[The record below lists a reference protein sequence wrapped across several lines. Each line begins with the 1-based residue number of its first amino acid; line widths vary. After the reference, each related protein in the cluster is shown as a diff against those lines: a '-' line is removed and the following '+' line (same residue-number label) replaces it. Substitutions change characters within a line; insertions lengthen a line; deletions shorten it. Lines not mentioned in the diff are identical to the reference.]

1 MKFRDFL
8 FEQKEKHA
16 VMAFGR
22 MNPIT
27 VGHEKLVNKVQEI
40 AKKVG
45 GSAHIVVSHS
55 QDPKKNPLTSAQK
68 LKHAK
73 RAFPGVNVSASDA
86 SAPNFLAQA
95 SKLHK
100 QGVTH
105 FHMVGGSDRADEYKT
120 LLNKYNN
127 VKGPHGHFN
136 FKHIEVHSA
145 GDRDPDAEG
154 VEGMSASK
162 MREHASNGNFKEFRK
177 GVPSKMTDAH
187 AKEMFNH
194 VRQGMGVNENVDED
208 FETLLVEGVHDKSI
222 FKAVFLAGGPGSG
235 KDYVLDN
242 TLSGHGL
249 TEINSDKAL
258 EFLMDKEGL
267 DKTMPASEQEKR
279 DLVRGRAKSM
289 TELRQRL
296 ALLGRNG
303 LIING
308 TGDDA
313 EKIGRI
319 KERLEEIGY
328 DTSMVMVNTDD
339 EVSKQ
344 RNIER
349 GQRGGRTVPE
359 EIRKQKWDA
368 VQASRP
374 EFAKMFGDRYMEF
387 DNSEDLR
394 QAPPEVVKAKKDEM
408 LQLFKNIQQFVSEPP
423 SSEAASLW
431 VAHEMDVNDK
441 LPIPKDGAEMTPH
454 ADSNAAQEA
463 RKMGLQYYGFGRYGK
478 NGKVTHRSIH
488 DKLVEVQKD
497 EPEQPNIPVP
507 GTSMKNIEGRTAHQI
522 GDETIHVKRNK
533 KKIDEEFEQL
543 FEAIGQGGRD
553 YEDVINTRL
562 KKYGKARPDATTA
575 GSSADA
581 PDASFLHRNKEHNLE
596 IKADKGAMF
605 GQMELHHNG
614 KEWDASEKS
623 KKKYPETYNA
633 VKKSGFFKTLNSQ
646 WKKPSGNYEKD
657 LKMGNV
663 YHEHPNADPIKA
675 HYGKDRKTNYIQI
688 GGGHGFYHTGN
699 DVAKLGSPELHGK
712 TQIRARMK
720 PRGYDAQGNRT
731 YGALAVMSLKGD
743 VQKSHHDLDK
753 NPVNED
759 LRRWF
764 SKTDPEG
771 GWKRINSKGEAI
783 GPCAREPG
791 EPKPK
796 CMSNEKRRMLSKKER
811 AAAVAAKRRHDPNP
825 ERKGEPI
832 NVSNF
837 GKGKLSESYALSDSS
852 AMNLLLLG
860 TSVDEV
866 NLYFNGENNTYDFA
880 EEKKE
885 TKLLRDKSGKVRTF
899 MLRRAAAKEAHTMN
913 GTVMPYKNGY
923 VIKLNEENE
932 NVSSTNQPIQEQKDR
947 GISVASFRRVNQSGS
962 RESGQLLSEG
972 VTELTTGSEYA
983 KGGIEITPTT
993 TQETGSSSQS
1003 NKITLAKIR
1012 AKQKEIR
1019 KESIDKGIEPGLS
1032 MATSG
1037 ENATRQAPKNKMVK
1051 KPLEEMQGDE
1061 TTASIGD
1068 KKEDELKKVG
1078 INLQS
1083 FKSKRPI

>member
-1 MKFRDFL
+1 MRFNDFL
-8 FEQKEKHA
+8 QEQKEKHA

-68 LKHAK
+68 MKHAK
-73 RAFPGVNVSASDA
+73 RAFPGVNVSASDKD
-86 SAPNFLAQA
+86 APNFLAQA

-136 FKHIEVHSA
+136 FKKIEVHSA

-162 MREHASNGNFKEFRK
+162 MREHASKGNFKEFRK

-187 AKEMFNH
+187 AKEMYNH
-194 VRQGMGVNENVDED
+194 VRQGMGVNESVDED
-208 FETLLVEGVHDKSI
+208 FETLLIEGVHDKSI

-267 DKTMPASEQEKR
+267 DKTMPSSEQEKR
-279 DLVRGRAKSM
+279 DLVRGRAKGM

-308 TGDDA
+308 TGDDH

-319 KERLEEIGY
+319 KDRLEEIGY
-328 DTSMVMVNTDD
+328 DTSIIMVNTDD

-349 GQRGGRTVPE
+349 GTRGGRTVPE

-374 EFAKMFGDRYMEF
+374 ELAKMFGDKYMEF

-394 QAPPEVVKAKKDEM
+394 QASPEVVKAKKDEM
-408 LQLFKNIQQFVSEPP
+408 LQLFKNVQQFVTEPP
-423 SSEAASLW
+423 QSEAASLW

-454 ADSNAAQEA
+454 PDSGAAQEA
-463 RKMGLQYYGFGRYGK
+463 RSMGLQYYGFGRYGK

-488 DKLVEVQKD
+488 DKLVEVQKG

-507 GTSMKNIEGRTAHQI
+507 GTSMK
-522 GDETIHVKRNK
+522 K
-533 KKIDEEFEQL
+533 KTVNEEFEEV
-543 FEAIGQGGRD
+543 F
-553 YEDVINTRL
+553 
-562 KKYGKARPDATTA
+562 
-575 GSSADA
+575 S
-581 PDASFLHRNKEHNLE
+581 
-596 IKADKGAMF
+596 
-605 GQMELHHNG
+605 
-614 KEWDASEKS
+614 
-623 KKKYPETYNA
+623 
-633 VKKSGFFKTLNSQ
+633 
-646 WKKPSGNYEKD
+646 
-657 LKMGNV
+657 
-663 YHEHPNADPIKA
+663 
-675 HYGKDRKTNYIQI
+675 
-688 GGGHGFYHTGN
+688 
-699 DVAKLGSPELHGK
+699 
-712 TQIRARMK
+712 
-720 PRGYDAQGNRT
+720 
-731 YGALAVMSLKGD
+731 
-743 VQKSHHDLDK
+743 
-753 NPVNED
+753 ED
-759 LRRWF
+759 LRNWF
-764 SKTDPEG
+764 SKSHPEG
-771 GWKRINSKGEAI
+771 DWKRINSKGEAI

-796 CMSNEKRRMLSKKER
+796 CMSRAKRESLTKKER
-811 AAAVAAKRRHDPNP
+811 ASAVRAKRKHDPNP

-832 NVSNF
+832 NVSNY
-837 GKGKLSESYALSDSS
+837 GKGKLSESYSLSDSS

-860 TSVDEV
+860 TRIDEV
-866 NLYFNGENNTYDFA
+866 DFDTF
-880 EEKKE
+880 EEQKE
-885 TKLLRDKSGKVRTF
+885 IKLLKDTNGKIRTY

-913 GTVMPYKNGY
+913 GTVIPYKNGY
-923 VIKLNEENE
+923 VIKLNEENQ
-932 NVSSTNQPIQEQKDR
+932 NVQSTNQLSENQTKT
-947 GISVASFRRVNQSGS
+947 GISVSSFRRFNQSGT
-962 RESGQLLSEG
+962 RESGKLISEG
-972 VTELTTGSEYA
+972 VTELTTGSEYT
-983 KGGIEITPTT
+983 KGTGIEATPTT
-993 TQETGSSSQS
+993 TQETGSSSQN
-1003 NKITLAKIR
+1003 NKITLSKIR
-1012 AKQKEIR
+1012 TKQKE
-1019 KESIDKGIEPGLS
+1019 KYQESIDKGIEPGLS
-1032 MATSG
+1032 MASSG
-1037 ENATRQAPKNKMVK
+1037 ENSTRGGLTTTKLLK
-1051 KPLEEMQGDE
+1051 KPFERPIKELTGDE
-1061 TTASIGD
+1061 TTMSIGD

-1083 FKSKRPI
+1083 FKAKKFVG

>member
-1 MKFRDFL
+1 MKFLDFL
-8 FEQKEKHA
+8 QEQKEKHA

-27 VGHEKLVNKVQEI
+27 VGHEKLVNKVQDI

-55 QDPKKNPLTSAQK
+55 QDAKKNPLTAAQK

-73 RAFPGVNVSASDA
+73 RAFPGVNVSASDKD
-86 SAPNFLAQA
+86 APNFLAQA
-95 SKLHK
+95 AKLHK

-105 FHMVGGSDRADEYKT
+105 FHMVGGQDRVDEYKT

-162 MREHASNGNFKEFRK
+162 MREHAQKGNFKEFRK

-187 AKEMFNH
+187 AKEMYNH
-194 VRQGMGVNENVDED
+194 VRQGMGVNESIDED

-267 DKTMPASEQEKR
+267 DKTMPASEQDKR

-289 TELRQRL
+289 TELRQKL

-313 EKIGRI
+313 EKISRI
-319 KERLEEIGY
+319 KEKLEEIGY
-328 DTSMVMVNTDD
+328 DTSMVMVNTAD

-349 GQRGGRTVPE
+349 GMRGGRTVPE
-359 EIRKQKWDA
+359 DIRKQKWDS

-374 EFAKMFGDRYMEF
+374 ELAKMFGDKYMEF

-408 LQLFKNIQQFVSEPP
+408 TQLFKNVQQFVSEPP
-423 SSEAASLW
+423 QSEAASMW
-431 VAHEMDVNDK
+431 IAHQMSEKDT

-454 ADSNAAQEA
+454 QDSNAAQEA
-463 RKMGLQYYGFGRYGK
+463 RNMGLQYYGFGRYGR
-478 NGKVTHRSIH
+478 NGKVTHRSVH
-488 DKLVEVQKD
+488 DKLVEVGKG
-497 EPEQPNIPVP
+497 EPEEPQNIPVP
-507 GTSMKNIEGRTAHQI
+507 GTSMK
-522 GDETIHVKRNK
+522 K
-533 KKIDEEFEQL
+533 K
-543 FEAIGQGGRD
+543 
-553 YEDVINTRL
+553 T
-562 KKYGKARPDATTA
+562 
-575 GSSADA
+575 
-581 PDASFLHRNKEHNLE
+581 
-596 IKADKGAMF
+596 
-605 GQMELHHNG
+605 
-614 KEWDASEKS
+614 
-623 KKKYPETYNA
+623 
-633 VKKSGFFKTLNSQ
+633 
-646 WKKPSGNYEKD
+646 
-657 LKMGNV
+657 
-663 YHEHPNADPIKA
+663 
-675 HYGKDRKTNYIQI
+675 
-688 GGGHGFYHTGN
+688 
-699 DVAKLGSPELHGK
+699 
-712 TQIRARMK
+712 
-720 PRGYDAQGNRT
+720 
-731 YGALAVMSLKGD
+731 
-743 VQKSHHDLDK
+743 
-753 NPVNED
+753 VNED
-759 LRRWF
+759 FEEVFAEDLRNWF
-764 SKTDPEG
+764 NPKHPEG

-796 CMSNEKRRMLSKKER
+796 CMSNEKRAKLSKKER
-811 AAAVAAKRRHDPNP
+811 ASAVAAKRKHDPVAD
-825 ERKGEPI
+825 RSGKGGKPV

-837 GKGKLSESYALSDSS
+837 GKGKLSESYSLSDSG
-852 AMNLLLLG
+852 ALNVLLLG
-860 TSVDEV
+860 TNIQEVD
-866 NLYFNGENNTYDFA
+866 LYFNGENNSYDFA
-880 EEKKE
+880 EERRNKV
-885 TKLLRDKSGKVRTF
+885 KLMRDQNGKVRTF
-899 MLRRAAAKEAHTMN
+899 MLRRAAAKEAHTNN

-923 VIKLNEENE
+923 VIKINEENE
-932 NVSSTNQPIQEQKDR
+932 NVSSINQLTENQTEGRKT
-947 GISVASFRRVNQSGS
+947 ISSFRRTNQSGTGEGG
-962 RESGQLLSEG
+962 RILTEG

-983 KGGIEITPTT
+983 KGTGIETTPTS
-993 TQETGSSSQS
+993 TQETGRSTQS
-1003 NKITLAKIR
+1003 TKITLSKIR
-1012 AKQKEIR
+1012 AKQKE
-1019 KESIDKGIEPGLS
+1019 KYQESIDKGIEPGLS
-1032 MATSG
+1032 MAAAG
-1037 ENATRQAPKNKMVK
+1037 ENSARPVNKTKMVK
-1051 KPLEEMQGDE
+1051 KPFEEAIGAGGEDVN
-1061 TTASIGD
+1061 SIGA

-1083 FKSKRPI
+1083 FKAKRPI

>member
-1 MKFRDFL
+1 
-8 FEQKEKHA
+8 
-16 VMAFGR
+16 MAFGR

-68 LKHAK
+68 MKHAK
-73 RAFPGVNVSASDA
+73 RAFPGVNVSASDKD
-86 SAPNFLAQA
+86 APNFLAQA

-136 FKHIEVHSA
+136 FKKIEVHSA

-162 MREHASNGNFKEFRK
+162 MREHASKGKFKEFRK

-187 AKEMFNH
+187 AKEMYNH
-194 VRQGMGVNENVDED
+194 VRQGMGVNESVDED
-208 FETLLVEGVHDKSI
+208 FETLLIEGVHDKSI

-267 DKTMPASEQEKR
+267 DKTMPSSEQEKR
-279 DLVRGRAKSM
+279 DLVRGRAKGM

-308 TGDDA
+308 TGDDH
-313 EKIGRI
+313 EKISRI
-319 KERLEEIGY
+319 KDRLEEIGY

-349 GQRGGRTVPE
+349 GTRGGRTVPE
-359 EIRKQKWDA
+359 EVRKQKWDA

-374 EFAKMFGDRYMEF
+374 ELAKMFGDKYMEF

-394 QAPPEVVKAKKDEM
+394 QASPEVVKAKKDEM
-408 LQLFKNIQQFVSEPP
+408 LQLFKNVQQFVTEPP
-423 SSEAASLW
+423 QSEAASLW

-454 ADSNAAQEA
+454 PDSGAAQEA
-463 RKMGLQYYGFGRYGK
+463 RSMGLQYYGFGRYGK

-488 DKLVEVQKD
+488 DKLVEVQKG

-507 GTSMKNIEGRTAHQI
+507 GTSMK
-522 GDETIHVKRNK
+522 K
-533 KKIDEEFEQL
+533 KTVNEEFEEV
-543 FEAIGQGGRD
+543 F
-553 YEDVINTRL
+553 
-562 KKYGKARPDATTA
+562 
-575 GSSADA
+575 S
-581 PDASFLHRNKEHNLE
+581 
-596 IKADKGAMF
+596 
-605 GQMELHHNG
+605 
-614 KEWDASEKS
+614 
-623 KKKYPETYNA
+623 
-633 VKKSGFFKTLNSQ
+633 
-646 WKKPSGNYEKD
+646 
-657 LKMGNV
+657 
-663 YHEHPNADPIKA
+663 
-675 HYGKDRKTNYIQI
+675 
-688 GGGHGFYHTGN
+688 
-699 DVAKLGSPELHGK
+699 
-712 TQIRARMK
+712 
-720 PRGYDAQGNRT
+720 
-731 YGALAVMSLKGD
+731 
-743 VQKSHHDLDK
+743 
-753 NPVNED
+753 ED
-759 LRRWF
+759 LRNWF
-764 SKTDPEG
+764 SKSHPEG
-771 GWKRINSKGEAI
+771 DWKRINSKGEAI

-796 CMSNEKRRMLSKKER
+796 CMSRAKRESLTKKER
-811 AAAVAAKRRHDPNP
+811 ASAVRAKRKHDPNP

-832 NVSNF
+832 NVSNY
-837 GKGKLSESYALSDSS
+837 GKGKLSEENKKTNLFKDSD
-852 AMNLLLLG
+852 
-860 TSVDEV
+860 
-866 NLYFNGENNTYDFA
+866 
-880 EEKKE
+880 
-885 TKLLRDKSGKVRTF
+885 GKVRIF
-899 MLRRAAAKEAHTMN
+899 MLRRAAAKQAHTIN

-923 VIKLNEENE
+923 VIKLNEENQ
-932 NVSSTNQPIQEQKDR
+932 NVQSTNQLSENQTKT
-947 GISVASFRRVNQSGS
+947 GISVSSFRRFNQSGT
-962 RESGQLLSEG
+962 RENGKLISEG
-972 VTELTTGSEYA
+972 VAELTTGSEYA
-983 KGGIEITPTT
+983 KGGIEATPTT
-993 TQETGSSSQS
+993 TQETGSSNQG

-1012 AKQKEIR
+1012 SKQKEVR

-1032 MATSG
+1032 MASSG
-1037 ENATRQAPKNKMVK
+1037 ENSTRGGITRIKPIK
-1051 KPLEEMQGDE
+1051 KPLEELTGDE
-1061 TTASIGD
+1061 TTMSIGD

-1083 FKSKRPI
+1083 FKAKKFVG

>member
-1 MKFRDFL
+1 
-8 FEQKEKHA
+8 
-16 VMAFGR
+16 MAFGR

-68 LKHAK
+68 MKHAK
-73 RAFPGVNVSASDA
+73 RAFPGVNVSASDKD
-86 SAPNFLAQA
+86 APNFLAQA

-136 FKHIEVHSA
+136 FKKIEVHSA

-162 MREHASNGNFKEFRK
+162 MREHASKGKFKEFRK

-187 AKEMFNH
+187 AKEMYNH
-194 VRQGMGVNENVDED
+194 VRQGMGVNESVDED
-208 FETLLVEGVHDKSI
+208 FETLLTEGVHDKSI

-267 DKTMPASEQEKR
+267 DKTMPSSEQEKR

-308 TGDDA
+308 TGDDH

-319 KERLEEIGY
+319 KDRLEEIGY

-339 EVSKQ
+339 EVSKE

-349 GQRGGRTVPE
+349 GTRGGRTVPE

-374 EFAKMFGDRYMEF
+374 EFAKMFGDKYMEY

-394 QAPPEVVKAKKDEM
+394 QASPEVVKTKKDEM
-408 LQLFKNIQQFVSEPP
+408 LQLFKNVQQFVTEPP
-423 SSEAASLW
+423 QSESASLW

-454 ADSNAAQEA
+454 PDSGAAQEA
-463 RKMGLQYYGFGRYGK
+463 RSMGLQYYGFGRYGK

-488 DKLVEVQKD
+488 DKLVEVQKG

-507 GTSMKNIEGRTAHQI
+507 GTSMK
-522 GDETIHVKRNK
+522 K
-533 KKIDEEFEQL
+533 KTVNEEFEEV
-543 FEAIGQGGRD
+543 F
-553 YEDVINTRL
+553 
-562 KKYGKARPDATTA
+562 
-575 GSSADA
+575 S
-581 PDASFLHRNKEHNLE
+581 
-596 IKADKGAMF
+596 
-605 GQMELHHNG
+605 
-614 KEWDASEKS
+614 
-623 KKKYPETYNA
+623 
-633 VKKSGFFKTLNSQ
+633 
-646 WKKPSGNYEKD
+646 
-657 LKMGNV
+657 
-663 YHEHPNADPIKA
+663 
-675 HYGKDRKTNYIQI
+675 
-688 GGGHGFYHTGN
+688 
-699 DVAKLGSPELHGK
+699 
-712 TQIRARMK
+712 
-720 PRGYDAQGNRT
+720 
-731 YGALAVMSLKGD
+731 
-743 VQKSHHDLDK
+743 
-753 NPVNED
+753 ED
-759 LRRWF
+759 LRNWF
-764 SKTDPEG
+764 SKSHPEG
-771 GWKRINSKGEAI
+771 DWKRINSKGEAV

-796 CMSNEKRRMLSKKER
+796 CMSRAKRESLTKKER
-811 AAAVAAKRRHDPNP
+811 ASAVRAKRKHDPNP

-832 NVSNF
+832 NVSNY
-837 GKGKLSESYALSDSS
+837 GKGKLSE
-852 AMNLLLLG
+852 
-860 TSVDEV
+860 
-866 NLYFNGENNTYDFA
+866 
-880 EEKKE
+880 EKKK
-885 TKLLRDKSGKVRTF
+885 TNLFKDSDGKVRIF
-899 MLRRAAAKEAHTMN
+899 MLRRAAAKQAHTIN

-923 VIKLNEENE
+923 VIKLNEENDHVP
-932 NVSSTNQPIQEQKDR
+932 NTNQPIQEHENR
-947 GISVASFRRVNQSGS
+947 GQTITSFRRLN
-962 RESGQLLSEG
+962 ESGTREERRIYTEG
-972 VTELTTGSEYA
+972 VAELTTGSEYA
-983 KGGIEITPTT
+983 KGGIETSTT
-993 TQETGSSSQS
+993 GTQETGSS
-1003 NKITLAKIR
+1003 KLTLAKIR
-1012 AKQKEIR
+1012 SKQKEIR

-1032 MATSG
+1032 MASAG
-1037 ENATRQAPKNKMVK
+1037 ENSTRGGLTTTKLLK
-1051 KPLEEMQGDE
+1051 KPFERPIKELTGDE
-1061 TTASIGD
+1061 TTMSIGD

-1083 FKSKRPI
+1083 FKAKKFV

>member
-1 MKFRDFL
+1 MRFNDFL
-8 FEQKEKHA
+8 QEQKEKHA

-68 LKHAK
+68 MKHAK
-73 RAFPGVNVSASDA
+73 RAFPGVNVSASDKD
-86 SAPNFLAQA
+86 APNFLAQA

-136 FKHIEVHSA
+136 FKKIEVHSA

-162 MREHASNGNFKEFRK
+162 MREHASKGNFKEFRK

-187 AKEMFNH
+187 AKEMYNH
-194 VRQGMGVNENVDED
+194 VRQGMGVNESVDED
-208 FETLLVEGVHDKSI
+208 FETLLIEGVHDKSI

-267 DKTMPASEQEKR
+267 DKTMPSSEQEKR
-279 DLVRGRAKSM
+279 DLVRGRAKGM

-308 TGDDA
+308 TGDDH

-319 KERLEEIGY
+319 KDRLEEIGY

-339 EVSKQ
+339 EISKQ

-349 GQRGGRTVPE
+349 GTRGGRTVPE
-359 EIRKQKWDA
+359 EVRKQKWDA

-374 EFAKMFGDRYMEF
+374 ELAKMFGDKYMEF

-394 QAPPEVVKAKKDEM
+394 QASPEVVKAKKDEM
-408 LQLFKNIQQFVSEPP
+408 LQLFKNIQQFVTEPP
-423 SSEAASLW
+423 QSEAASLW

-454 ADSNAAQEA
+454 PDSGAAQEA
-463 RKMGLQYYGFGRYGK
+463 RSMGLQYYGFGRYGK

-488 DKLVEVQKD
+488 DKLVEVQKG

-507 GTSMKNIEGRTAHQI
+507 GTSMK
-522 GDETIHVKRNK
+522 K
-533 KKIDEEFEQL
+533 KTVNEEFEEV
-543 FEAIGQGGRD
+543 F
-553 YEDVINTRL
+553 
-562 KKYGKARPDATTA
+562 
-575 GSSADA
+575 S
-581 PDASFLHRNKEHNLE
+581 
-596 IKADKGAMF
+596 
-605 GQMELHHNG
+605 
-614 KEWDASEKS
+614 
-623 KKKYPETYNA
+623 
-633 VKKSGFFKTLNSQ
+633 
-646 WKKPSGNYEKD
+646 
-657 LKMGNV
+657 
-663 YHEHPNADPIKA
+663 
-675 HYGKDRKTNYIQI
+675 
-688 GGGHGFYHTGN
+688 
-699 DVAKLGSPELHGK
+699 
-712 TQIRARMK
+712 
-720 PRGYDAQGNRT
+720 
-731 YGALAVMSLKGD
+731 
-743 VQKSHHDLDK
+743 
-753 NPVNED
+753 ED
-759 LRRWF
+759 LRNWF
-764 SKTDPEG
+764 SKSHPEG
-771 GWKRINSKGEAI
+771 DWKRINSKGEAI

-796 CMSNEKRRMLSKKER
+796 CMSRAKRESLTKKER
-811 AAAVAAKRRHDPNP
+811 ASAVRAKRKHDPNP

-832 NVSNF
+832 NVSNY
-837 GKGKLSESYALSDSS
+837 GKGKLSE
-852 AMNLLLLG
+852 
-860 TSVDEV
+860 
-866 NLYFNGENNTYDFA
+866 
-880 EEKKE
+880 EKKK
-885 TKLLRDKSGKVRTF
+885 TNLFKDSDGKVRIF
-899 MLRRAAAKEAHTMN
+899 MLRRAAAKEAHIMN
-913 GTVMPYKNGY
+913 GTVIPYKNGY

-932 NVSSTNQPIQEQKDR
+932 NVQSTNQLSENQTKT
-947 GISVASFRRVNQSGS
+947 GISVSSFRRFNQSGT
-962 RESGQLLSEG
+962 RESGKLISEG

-983 KGGIEITPTT
+983 KGTGIEATPTT
-993 TQETGSSSQS
+993 TQETGSSNQG

-1012 AKQKEIR
+1012 TKQKE
-1019 KESIDKGIEPGLS
+1019 KYQESIDKGIEPGLS
-1032 MATSG
+1032 MASSG
-1037 ENATRQAPKNKMVK
+1037 ENSTRGGLTTTKLLK
-1051 KPLEEMQGDE
+1051 KPFERPIKELTGDE
-1061 TTASIGD
+1061 TTMSIGD

-1083 FKSKRPI
+1083 FKAKKFVG

>member
-1 MKFRDFL
+1 MRFNDFL
-8 FEQKEKHA
+8 QEQKEKHA

-68 LKHAK
+68 MKHAK
-73 RAFPGVNVSASDA
+73 RAFPGVNVSASDKD
-86 SAPNFLAQA
+86 APNFLAQA

-136 FKHIEVHSA
+136 FKKIEVHSA

-162 MREHASNGNFKEFRK
+162 MREHASKGNFKEFRK

-187 AKEMFNH
+187 AKEMYNH
-194 VRQGMGVNENVDED
+194 VRQGMGVNESVDED
-208 FETLLVEGVHDKSI
+208 FETLLIEGVHDKSI

-267 DKTMPASEQEKR
+267 DKTMPSSEQEKR

-308 TGDDA
+308 TGDDH
-313 EKIGRI
+313 EKISRI
-319 KERLEEIGY
+319 KDRLEEIGY

-339 EVSKQ
+339 EISKQ

-349 GQRGGRTVPE
+349 GTRGGRTVPE
-359 EIRKQKWDA
+359 EVRKQKWDA

-374 EFAKMFGDRYMEF
+374 ELAKMFGDKYMEF

-394 QAPPEVVKAKKDEM
+394 QASPEVVKAKKDEM
-408 LQLFKNIQQFVSEPP
+408 LQLFKNIQQFVTEPP
-423 SSEAASLW
+423 QSEAASLW

-454 ADSNAAQEA
+454 PDSGAAQEA
-463 RKMGLQYYGFGRYGK
+463 RSMGLQYYGFGRYGK

-488 DKLVEVQKD
+488 DKLVEVQKG

-507 GTSMKNIEGRTAHQI
+507 GTSMK
-522 GDETIHVKRNK
+522 K
-533 KKIDEEFEQL
+533 KTVNEEFEEV
-543 FEAIGQGGRD
+543 F
-553 YEDVINTRL
+553 
-562 KKYGKARPDATTA
+562 
-575 GSSADA
+575 S
-581 PDASFLHRNKEHNLE
+581 
-596 IKADKGAMF
+596 
-605 GQMELHHNG
+605 
-614 KEWDASEKS
+614 
-623 KKKYPETYNA
+623 
-633 VKKSGFFKTLNSQ
+633 
-646 WKKPSGNYEKD
+646 
-657 LKMGNV
+657 
-663 YHEHPNADPIKA
+663 
-675 HYGKDRKTNYIQI
+675 
-688 GGGHGFYHTGN
+688 
-699 DVAKLGSPELHGK
+699 
-712 TQIRARMK
+712 
-720 PRGYDAQGNRT
+720 
-731 YGALAVMSLKGD
+731 
-743 VQKSHHDLDK
+743 
-753 NPVNED
+753 ED
-759 LRRWF
+759 LRNWF
-764 SKTDPEG
+764 SKSHPEG
-771 GWKRINSKGEAI
+771 DWKRINSKGEAI

-796 CMSNEKRRMLSKKER
+796 CMSRAKRESLTKKER
-811 AAAVAAKRRHDPNP
+811 ASAVRAKRKHDPNP

-832 NVSNF
+832 NVSNY
-837 GKGKLSESYALSDSS
+837 GKGKLSE
-852 AMNLLLLG
+852 
-860 TSVDEV
+860 
-866 NLYFNGENNTYDFA
+866 
-880 EEKKE
+880 EKKE
-885 TKLLRDKSGKVRTF
+885 ANLFKDSDGKVRIF

-913 GTVMPYKNGY
+913 GTVIPYKNGY
-923 VIKLNEENE
+923 VIKLNEENQ
-932 NVSSTNQPIQEQKDR
+932 NVQSTNQLSENQTKT
-947 GISVASFRRVNQSGS
+947 GISVSSFRRFNQSGT
-962 RESGQLLSEG
+962 RESGKLISEG

-983 KGGIEITPTT
+983 KGTGIEATPTT
-993 TQETGSSSQS
+993 TQETGNSSQN
-1003 NKITLAKIR
+1003 NKITLSKIR
-1012 AKQKEIR
+1012 TKQKE
-1019 KESIDKGIEPGLS
+1019 KYQESIDKGIEPGLS
-1032 MATSG
+1032 MASSG
-1037 ENATRQAPKNKMVK
+1037 ENSTRGGLTTTKLLK
-1051 KPLEEMQGDE
+1051 KPFERPIKELTGDE
-1061 TTASIGD
+1061 TTMSIGD

-1083 FKSKRPI
+1083 FKAKKFVG

>member
-1 MKFRDFL
+1 MRFNDFL
-8 FEQKEKHA
+8 QEQKEKHA

-68 LKHAK
+68 MKHAK
-73 RAFPGVNVSASDA
+73 RAFPGVNVSASDKD
-86 SAPNFLAQA
+86 APNFLAQA

-136 FKHIEVHSA
+136 FKKIEVHSA

-162 MREHASNGNFKEFRK
+162 MREHASKGNFKEFRK

-187 AKEMFNH
+187 AKEMYNH
-194 VRQGMGVNENVDED
+194 VRQGMGVNESVDED
-208 FETLLVEGVHDKSI
+208 FETLLIEGVHDKSI

-267 DKTMPASEQEKR
+267 DKTMPSSEQEKR
-279 DLVRGRAKSM
+279 DLVRGRAKGM

-308 TGDDA
+308 TGDDH
-313 EKIGRI
+313 EKISRI
-319 KERLEEIGY
+319 KDRLEEIGY

-339 EVSKQ
+339 EISKQ

-349 GQRGGRTVPE
+349 GTRGGRTVPE
-359 EIRKQKWDA
+359 EVRKQKWDA

-374 EFAKMFGDRYMEF
+374 ELAKMFGDKYMEF

-394 QAPPEVVKAKKDEM
+394 QASPEVVKAKKDEM
-408 LQLFKNIQQFVSEPP
+408 LQLFKNVQQFVTEPP
-423 SSEAASLW
+423 QSEAASLW

-454 ADSNAAQEA
+454 PDSGAAQEA
-463 RKMGLQYYGFGRYGK
+463 RSMGLQYYGFGRYGK

-488 DKLVEVQKD
+488 DKLVEVQKG

-507 GTSMKNIEGRTAHQI
+507 GTSMK
-522 GDETIHVKRNK
+522 K
-533 KKIDEEFEQL
+533 KTVNEEFEEV
-543 FEAIGQGGRD
+543 F
-553 YEDVINTRL
+553 
-562 KKYGKARPDATTA
+562 
-575 GSSADA
+575 S
-581 PDASFLHRNKEHNLE
+581 
-596 IKADKGAMF
+596 
-605 GQMELHHNG
+605 
-614 KEWDASEKS
+614 
-623 KKKYPETYNA
+623 
-633 VKKSGFFKTLNSQ
+633 
-646 WKKPSGNYEKD
+646 
-657 LKMGNV
+657 
-663 YHEHPNADPIKA
+663 
-675 HYGKDRKTNYIQI
+675 
-688 GGGHGFYHTGN
+688 
-699 DVAKLGSPELHGK
+699 
-712 TQIRARMK
+712 
-720 PRGYDAQGNRT
+720 
-731 YGALAVMSLKGD
+731 
-743 VQKSHHDLDK
+743 
-753 NPVNED
+753 ED
-759 LRRWF
+759 LRNWF
-764 SKTDPEG
+764 SKSHPEG
-771 GWKRINSKGEAI
+771 DWKRINSKGEAI

-796 CMSNEKRRMLSKKER
+796 CMSRAKRESLTKKER
-811 AAAVAAKRRHDPNP
+811 ASAVRAKRKHDPNP

-832 NVSNF
+832 NVSNY
-837 GKGKLSESYALSDSS
+837 GKGKLSE
-852 AMNLLLLG
+852 
-860 TSVDEV
+860 
-866 NLYFNGENNTYDFA
+866 
-880 EEKKE
+880 EKKK
-885 TKLLRDKSGKVRTF
+885 TNLFKDSDGKVRIF
-899 MLRRAAAKEAHTMN
+899 MLRRAAAKEAHIMN
-913 GTVMPYKNGY
+913 GTVIPYKNGY

-932 NVSSTNQPIQEQKDR
+932 NVQSTNQLSENQTKT
-947 GISVASFRRVNQSGS
+947 GISVSSFRRFNQSGT
-962 RESGQLLSEG
+962 RESGKLISEG

-983 KGGIEITPTT
+983 KGTGIEATPTT
-993 TQETGSSSQS
+993 TQETGSSSQN
-1003 NKITLAKIR
+1003 NKITLSKIR
-1012 AKQKEIR
+1012 TKQKE
-1019 KESIDKGIEPGLS
+1019 KYQESIDKGIEPGLS
-1032 MATSG
+1032 MASAG
-1037 ENATRQAPKNKMVK
+1037 ENSTRGGLTTTKLLK
-1051 KPLEEMQGDE
+1051 KPFERPIKELTGDE
-1061 TTASIGD
+1061 TTMSIGD

-1083 FKSKRPI
+1083 FKAKKFV

>member
-1 MKFRDFL
+1 MRFNDFL
-8 FEQKEKHA
+8 QEQKEKHA

-68 LKHAK
+68 MKHAK
-73 RAFPGVNVSASDA
+73 RAFPGVNVSASDKD
-86 SAPNFLAQA
+86 APNFLAQA

-136 FKHIEVHSA
+136 FKKIEVHSA

-162 MREHASNGNFKEFRK
+162 MREHASKGNFKEFRK

-187 AKEMFNH
+187 AKEMYNH
-194 VRQGMGVNENVDED
+194 VRQGMGVNESVDED
-208 FETLLVEGVHDKSI
+208 FETLLIEGVHDKSI

-267 DKTMPASEQEKR
+267 DKTMPSSEQEKR

-308 TGDDA
+308 TGDDH
-313 EKIGRI
+313 EKISRI
-319 KERLEEIGY
+319 KDRLEEIGY

-339 EVSKQ
+339 EISKQ

-349 GQRGGRTVPE
+349 GTRGGRTVPE
-359 EIRKQKWDA
+359 EVRKQKWDA

-374 EFAKMFGDRYMEF
+374 ELAKMFGDKYMEF

-394 QAPPEVVKAKKDEM
+394 QASPEVVKAKKDEM
-408 LQLFKNIQQFVSEPP
+408 LQLFKNVQQFVTEPP
-423 SSEAASLW
+423 QSEAASLW

-454 ADSNAAQEA
+454 PDSGAAQEA
-463 RKMGLQYYGFGRYGK
+463 RSMGLQYYGFGRYGK

-488 DKLVEVQKD
+488 DKLVEVQKG

-507 GTSMKNIEGRTAHQI
+507 GTSMK
-522 GDETIHVKRNK
+522 K
-533 KKIDEEFEQL
+533 KTVNEEFEEV
-543 FEAIGQGGRD
+543 F
-553 YEDVINTRL
+553 
-562 KKYGKARPDATTA
+562 
-575 GSSADA
+575 S
-581 PDASFLHRNKEHNLE
+581 
-596 IKADKGAMF
+596 
-605 GQMELHHNG
+605 
-614 KEWDASEKS
+614 
-623 KKKYPETYNA
+623 
-633 VKKSGFFKTLNSQ
+633 
-646 WKKPSGNYEKD
+646 
-657 LKMGNV
+657 
-663 YHEHPNADPIKA
+663 
-675 HYGKDRKTNYIQI
+675 
-688 GGGHGFYHTGN
+688 
-699 DVAKLGSPELHGK
+699 
-712 TQIRARMK
+712 
-720 PRGYDAQGNRT
+720 
-731 YGALAVMSLKGD
+731 
-743 VQKSHHDLDK
+743 
-753 NPVNED
+753 ED
-759 LRRWF
+759 LRNWF
-764 SKTDPEG
+764 SKSHPEG
-771 GWKRINSKGEAI
+771 DWKRINSKGEAI

-796 CMSNEKRRMLSKKER
+796 CMSRAKRESLTKKER
-811 AAAVAAKRRHDPNP
+811 ASAVRAKRKHDPNP

-832 NVSNF
+832 NVSNY
-837 GKGKLSESYALSDSS
+837 GKGKLSESYSLSDSS

-860 TSVDEV
+860 TRINEVD
-866 NLYFNGENNTYDFA
+866 FDTF
-880 EEKKE
+880 EEQKE
-885 TKLLRDKSGKVRTF
+885 IKLLKDTNGKIRTY

-913 GTVMPYKNGY
+913 GTVIPYKNGY

-932 NVSSTNQPIQEQKDR
+932 NVQSTNQLSENQTKT
-947 GISVASFRRVNQSGS
+947 GISVSSFRRFNQSGT
-962 RESGQLLSEG
+962 RESGKLISEG
-972 VTELTTGSEYA
+972 VAELTTGSEYA
-983 KGGIEITPTT
+983 KGGIEATPTT
-993 TQETGSSSQS
+993 TQETGSS
-1003 NKITLAKIR
+1003 KITLAKIR
-1012 AKQKEIR
+1012 SKQKEVR

-1032 MATSG
+1032 MASSG
-1037 ENATRQAPKNKMVK
+1037 ENSTRGGITRIKPIK
-1051 KPLEEMQGDE
+1051 KPLEELTGDE
-1061 TTASIGD
+1061 TTMSIGA

-1083 FKSKRPI
+1083 FKAKKFV

>member
-1 MKFRDFL
+1 
-8 FEQKEKHA
+8 
-16 VMAFGR
+16 MAFGR

-68 LKHAK
+68 MKHAK
-73 RAFPGVNVSASDA
+73 RAFPGVNVSASDKD
-86 SAPNFLAQA
+86 APNFLAQA

-136 FKHIEVHSA
+136 FKKIEVHSA

-162 MREHASNGNFKEFRK
+162 MREHASKGKFKEFRK

-187 AKEMFNH
+187 AKEMYNH
-194 VRQGMGVNENVDED
+194 VRQGMGVNESVDED
-208 FETLLVEGVHDKSI
+208 FETLLIEGVHDKSI

-267 DKTMPASEQEKR
+267 DKTMPSSEQEKR

-308 TGDDA
+308 TGDDH

-319 KERLEEIGY
+319 KDRLEEIGY

-339 EVSKQ
+339 EVSKE

-349 GQRGGRTVPE
+349 GTRGGRTVPE

-374 EFAKMFGDRYMEF
+374 EFAKMFGDKYMEY

-394 QAPPEVVKAKKDEM
+394 QASPEVVKTKKDEM
-408 LQLFKNIQQFVSEPP
+408 LQLFKNVQQFVTEPP
-423 SSEAASLW
+423 QSESASLW

-454 ADSNAAQEA
+454 PDSGAAQEA
-463 RKMGLQYYGFGRYGK
+463 RSMGLQYYGFGRYGK

-488 DKLVEVQKD
+488 DKLVEVQKG

-507 GTSMKNIEGRTAHQI
+507 GTSMK
-522 GDETIHVKRNK
+522 K
-533 KKIDEEFEQL
+533 KTVNEEFEEV
-543 FEAIGQGGRD
+543 F
-553 YEDVINTRL
+553 
-562 KKYGKARPDATTA
+562 
-575 GSSADA
+575 S
-581 PDASFLHRNKEHNLE
+581 
-596 IKADKGAMF
+596 
-605 GQMELHHNG
+605 
-614 KEWDASEKS
+614 
-623 KKKYPETYNA
+623 
-633 VKKSGFFKTLNSQ
+633 
-646 WKKPSGNYEKD
+646 
-657 LKMGNV
+657 
-663 YHEHPNADPIKA
+663 
-675 HYGKDRKTNYIQI
+675 
-688 GGGHGFYHTGN
+688 
-699 DVAKLGSPELHGK
+699 
-712 TQIRARMK
+712 
-720 PRGYDAQGNRT
+720 
-731 YGALAVMSLKGD
+731 
-743 VQKSHHDLDK
+743 
-753 NPVNED
+753 ED
-759 LRRWF
+759 LRNWF
-764 SKTDPEG
+764 SKSHPEG
-771 GWKRINSKGEAI
+771 DWKRINSKGEAV

-796 CMSNEKRRMLSKKER
+796 CMSRAKRESLTKKER
-811 AAAVAAKRRHDPNP
+811 ASAVRAKRKHDPNP

-832 NVSNF
+832 NVSNY
-837 GKGKLSESYALSDSS
+837 GKGKLSE
-852 AMNLLLLG
+852 
-860 TSVDEV
+860 
-866 NLYFNGENNTYDFA
+866 
-880 EEKKE
+880 EKKK
-885 TKLLRDKSGKVRTF
+885 TNLFKDSDGKVRIF
-899 MLRRAAAKEAHTMN
+899 MLRRAAAKQAHTIN

-923 VIKLNEENE
+923 VIKLNEENDHVP
-932 NVSSTNQPIQEQKDR
+932 NTNQPIQEHENR
-947 GISVASFRRVNQSGS
+947 GQTITSFRRLN
-962 RESGQLLSEG
+962 ESGTREERRIYTEG
-972 VTELTTGSEYA
+972 VAELTTGSEYA
-983 KGGIEITPTT
+983 KGGIETSTT
-993 TQETGSSSQS
+993 GTQETGSS
-1003 NKITLAKIR
+1003 KLTLAKIR
-1012 AKQKEIR
+1012 SKQKEIR

-1032 MATSG
+1032 MASAG
-1037 ENATRQAPKNKMVK
+1037 ENSTRGGLTTTKLLK
-1051 KPLEEMQGDE
+1051 KPFERPIKELTGDE
-1061 TTASIGD
+1061 TTMSIGD

-1083 FKSKRPI
+1083 FKAKKFV